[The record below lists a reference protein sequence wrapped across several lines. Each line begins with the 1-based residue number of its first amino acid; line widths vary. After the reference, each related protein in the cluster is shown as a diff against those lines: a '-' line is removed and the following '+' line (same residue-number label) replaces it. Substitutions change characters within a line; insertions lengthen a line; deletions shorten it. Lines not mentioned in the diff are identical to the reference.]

1 MSPLRKLQ
9 HFPTLE
15 STVGSEQIV
24 GKQEVEGRR
33 RAKRSN
39 FQFARK
45 SGVTPA
51 ASQAESYCSDGA
63 Q

>member
-1 MSPLRKLQ
+1 M
-9 HFPTLE
+9 
-15 STVGSEQIV
+15 V

-39 FQFARK
+39 FLVARK

-51 ASQAESYCSDGA
+51 ARQAASYCSDGA